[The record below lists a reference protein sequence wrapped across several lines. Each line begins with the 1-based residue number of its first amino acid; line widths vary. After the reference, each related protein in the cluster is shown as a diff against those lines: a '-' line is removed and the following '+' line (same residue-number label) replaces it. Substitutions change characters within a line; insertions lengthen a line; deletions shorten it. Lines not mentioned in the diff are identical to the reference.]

1 MTAITSTGPVAADP
15 SRNMTRYLL
24 TGLLVLAAALPF
36 LVGKSGF
43 ISNFTFLQMSLMI
56 VYAIAVLGLNLL
68 TGFNGQI
75 SLGHGA
81 FFAVGAYTAAI
92 LIEHYGVNY
101 WLTLPVAAMLW
112 REGYSCLMFDSRA
125 HGKSGGKLTG
135 LGFDERVDVAA
146 ALDWLDQNAPGQD
159 VVIYGSSMGAAAA
172 SFAAAE
178 NPGRLRGLI
187 LDSAYSRLLDA
198 VSGWWYFVGGKKLAS
213 LLYPTRWISRLFLK
227 QPLGRID
234 VAEALAEAGDL
245 PVLFLHGDSDTL
257 ASPDAARRN
266 MEAVGDRGQI
276 VWFPGCGHSEGRWNY
291 PGEFNRA
298 VLTFLAEVAPA
309 RAEHASRQT
318 NSADLA

>member
-1 MTAITSTGPVAADP
+1 MGWWIGLGIAILAYG
-15 SRNMTRYLL
+15 LIL
-24 TGLLVLAAALPF
+24 LLVSWFSVHPWRLPLF
-36 LVGKSGF
+36 LSPG
-43 ISNFTFLQMSLMI
+43 
-56 VYAIAVLGLNLL
+56 
-68 TGFNGQI
+68 
-75 SLGHGA
+75 SLGTAQENITLQTADGVALQSWWLPVEGSRTVVLLCHGYMMNRSEPA
-81 FFAVGAYTAAI
+81 
-92 LIEHYGVNY
+92 
-101 WLTLPVAAMLW
+101 PVAAMLW

-234 VAEALAEAGDL
+234 VAAAWPGGGDL